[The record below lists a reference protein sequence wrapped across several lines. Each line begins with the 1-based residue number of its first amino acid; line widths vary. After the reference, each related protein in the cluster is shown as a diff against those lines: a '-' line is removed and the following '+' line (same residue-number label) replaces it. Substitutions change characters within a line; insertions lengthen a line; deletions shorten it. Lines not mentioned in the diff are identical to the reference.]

1 MNPSSIRLWNVALGI
16 LILCAGANRALA
28 RLGETELQCSLR
40 YGKKTM
46 AALDKSM
53 PILEGGVTETFS
65 YQGWTV
71 RIAFV
76 NGVAVREEFMKQKND
91 PANPYV
97 KDYELEAILAGET
110 AGGNWT
116 DHGRRME
123 NGAHVT
129 LNNTD
134 SLFGKSFDRSD
145 GAIGMLRPGG
155 MIVRL
160 DAANVKDLQ
169 EQWKW
174 EKENARKAAVPKF

>member
-1 MNPSSIRLWNVALGI
+1 MNPTSIRFWKVALGI
-16 LILCAGANRALA
+16 LILCAATDRASA

-65 YQGWTV
+65 YQGWTI

-76 NGVAVREEFMKQKND
+76 NGIAVREELMKAKID

-97 KDYELEAILAGET
+97 KDYELEAILAGESE
-110 AGGNWT
+110 GGTWS
-116 DHGRRME
+116 DHGRKLE
-123 NGAHVT
+123 GTHIT
-129 LNNTD
+129 LAYP
-134 SLFGKSFDRSD
+134 SVLYGKTFDRTD

-155 MIVRL
+155 MIVRF

-169 EQWKW
+169 EQWKK
-174 EKENARKAAVPKF
+174 EKDQARKAAVPKF